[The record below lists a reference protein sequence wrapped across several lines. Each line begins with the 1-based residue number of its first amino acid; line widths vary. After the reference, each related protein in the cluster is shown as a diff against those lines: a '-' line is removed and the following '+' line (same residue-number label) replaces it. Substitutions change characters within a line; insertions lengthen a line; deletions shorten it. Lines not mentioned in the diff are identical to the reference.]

1 MDLRRVWSLGSAP
14 MWVLTF
20 PAWPGALGL
29 SPVSSLLLQSP
40 ALALLFGRS
49 LRPQHPSSTA
59 SEASAQSWRQ
69 APLERWGMEFP
80 RQL

>member
-1 MDLRRVWSLGSAP
+1 
-14 MWVLTF
+14 MWALTF

-40 ALALLFGRS
+40 ALALLSRRS

-69 APLERWGMEFP
+69 APPEDGEWNS
-80 RQL
+80 